1 MSKWSRTPIVQKENF
16 NAKFGQYSC
25 SKKYFEERDV
35 FDVAL
40 LGLLAAVLGLASKL
54 MLRAVLGVLTC

>member
-1 MSKWSRTPIVQKENF
+1 MEIP

-25 SKKYFEERDV
+25 SKKCFERHEVLRF

-40 LGLLAAVLGLASKL
+40 LGLLAAVLGLTSKL
-54 MLRAVLGVLTC
+54 VHRAILGV